1 MNYQE
6 QIIDL
11 LKKNNLKIATVESV
25 TAGMISSY
33 LASVPG
39 ASKVLLGGLVVYT
52 NFAKTKLAN
61 VKEET
66 LNEFGAISE
75 ECVKELSYNF
85 NKKMQ
90 SDITIA
96 ISGNAGPNPSEN
108 KPIGFAWLAICVID
122 KIYTF
127 KLNSNYKDRNDIRI
141 DLTNLTYQK
150 LIEVIQKITNK
161 I

>member
-39 ASKVLLGGLVVYT
+39 ASKVLLGGLVVY
-52 NFAKTKLAN
+52 N
-61 VKEET
+61 
-66 LNEFGAISE
+66 
-75 ECVKELSYNF
+75 NF

-96 ISGNAGPNPSEN
+96 ISGNAGPNPNEN

-141 DLTNLTYQK
+141 DLTNLAYQK